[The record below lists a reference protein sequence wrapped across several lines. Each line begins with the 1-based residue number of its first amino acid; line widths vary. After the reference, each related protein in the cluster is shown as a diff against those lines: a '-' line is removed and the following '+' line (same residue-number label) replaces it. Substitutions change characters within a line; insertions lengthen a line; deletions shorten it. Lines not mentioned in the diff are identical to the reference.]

1 MVMKQEN
8 KKECKIN
15 VENVEDA
22 TIEFEESIPEDP
34 AIVDESETFLQFNIL
49 SDSTAEIKTG
59 YDGDNN
65 SYIECDFII
74 IPQKIR
80 IDENVYIVTSIGDS
94 AFLFCSS
101 LAKIEIPTSV
111 TNIDESVF
119 WGCENL
125 TNIEISENITKIENY
140 VFLVDLIWKDRFG
153 KTTYNK
159 C

>member
-1 MVMKQEN
+1 MKKGLLALGALLIICMSIIAIFMVMKQEN

-15 VENVEDA
+15 VENVENV

-101 LAKIEIPTSV
+101 LTKIEIPTSV
-111 TNIDESVF
+111 TNIGKLAFYECKS
-119 WGCENL
+119 L
-125 TNIEISENITKIENY
+125 TSIEIP
-140 VFLVDLIWKDRFG
+140 
-153 KTTYNK
+153 
-159 C
+159 